1 MRSAEQG
8 QLTEVSAP
16 RPSCG
21 SIPSASGLSPG
32 VTAVSRG
39 GGSCSDSAIPAPRPP
54 PQHFVCAKCEKP
66 FLGHRHY
73 EKKGL
78 AYCETHYNQVRL
90 EAGQWDAVLRGASQG
105 GLAGK
110 GMGQPPPLG
119 APWRVLSGGCAA
131 GLCAECLGTWTAP
144 VTSVS
149 PFGKCALWPGLSWG
163 LSEMRWHVESWALGV
178 TCGKPPP
185 SYQAQQN
192 RPDRA
197 PQDTRGA
204 EGPYRGQHLHLC
216 FLGGGDSDQ
225 PSGRGGLGGP
235 GGPGR

>member
-1 MRSAEQG
+1 M
-8 QLTEVSAP
+8 SAP

-21 SIPSASGLSPG
+21 STPSASGLSPG

-131 GLCAECLGTWTAP
+131 GLCAECLGNVTTTAESPCSSNNRPVSHHRHPQLWSSFDSSPPTSLELLQSHYGDVSRSP
-144 VTSVS
+144 VTERQGQTGPQEQPAPCLCAQERRQPAVS
-149 PFGKCALWPGLSWG
+149 AGGRPSP
-163 LSEMRWHVESWALGV
+163 SEGTPVLASRVRLL
-178 TCGKPPP
+178 PI
-185 SYQAQQN
+185 
-192 RPDRA
+192 RR
-197 PQDTRGA
+197 
-204 EGPYRGQHLHLC
+204 L
-216 FLGGGDSDQ
+216 
-225 PSGRGGLGGP
+225 
-235 GGPGR
+235 